1 MTLLRVNVIV
11 TVGWKPFYALFISK
25 YDKLIIPELIQKSFR
40 KGVKRQ
46 SSKHVF
52 DHLHSLKVLDLSYNW
67 ITSLHIDMLVFMSN
81 IEHLNLSNNEIKSV
95 TFDLSAALKLRS
107 IDLSSNKI
115 VMLDSKSMDFLDA
128 SREKQLSIQMS
139 SNLLQ
144 CENSAF
150 EEFNSSKTKT
160 RQYYIKKM
168 SFVATILFYILVA
181 FLKQS
186 QQLSCSS
193 EPQCRCFIERGMLSV
208 DCSSLNLTHS
218 PKFEQNVR
226 CIYLNNNG
234 LTDIPTDMPQEIV
247 RLDIS
252 DNNIR
257 NPKKASLS
265 RYKNLQWL
273 NIEHNC
279 LWQRY
284 MKWPSR
290 FFENLTKLDTL
301 LMKDTCSEIPESKIK
316 EMKYSKEGFY
326 GLPSLRHIELNGLGG
341 HNFEDAFEKNNSI
354 QVLAFAK
361 YGGLCVLNS
370 IENDTFNIFQQLKH
384 LQLSTCNIKYIEKGA
399 FEELNDLE
407 FLDISNN
414 QDLTISVL
422 SNITH
427 DLQYSN
433 IQTLKANLLQCTNG
447 LSMVLRISHIKY
459 LRNTSLKELSLVNN
473 RIGIIQHLLTRHL
486 PKTLKYLNMNDNPL
500 IYGIYLLEGDF
511 LSNLERLDIDK
522 TLNDTYHETGCKYT
536 SNSCDNKEEELT
548 VEGTEYKESPAVF
561 SYQLPPKLKS
571 LSIANQK
578 MYLPLINSN
587 YGITSRNSLT
597 HLHIQGNLIY
607 DIQHFSGL
615 WRLEYLD
622 VSNNFCSNITKQPF
636 QDMSNL
642 FFLNLSRNLLGKE
655 LKRQSSEHVFDHLR
669 GLKVL
674 DLSYNWI
681 THLHKDLFVFT
692 SNIEHLNI
700 SNNEIESVTFD
711 LSAALKLR
719 SIDLSSNKIVMLDSK
734 SMDFLD
740 SSRQKQLS
748 IQMSNNPLQCTCQS
762 MEFLKWMQESSNK
775 HFVDRENYTCT
786 FTDGKKI
793 ELRHLEQIITSLE
806 RECTSFTT
814 TIVIVTIILLVTI
827 IFVTSAIM
835 YRYRWRLR
843 YLYYAGKRSY
853 KGYSR
858 ILDTGREY
866 QFDAFISYSES
877 ERTEFIPNLLKL
889 ERENNFKFCIHSRD
903 FIIGVNVAENIT
915 NAIHN
920 SKHTVCFLSKAF
932 LESEFCIYEAQMARM
947 ESIYRGG
954 ETTLLIVLVDK
965 DLGVVLPPF
974 LKDVIR
980 EQTYLEYDKE
990 IKEEF
995 WNALAQALREM

>member
-1 MTLLRVNVIV
+1 M
-11 TVGWKPFYALFISK
+11 
-25 YDKLIIPELIQKSFR
+25 
-40 KGVKRQ
+40 
-46 SSKHVF
+46 
-52 DHLHSLKVLDLSYNW
+52 
-67 ITSLHIDMLVFMSN
+67 
-81 IEHLNLSNNEIKSV
+81 
-95 TFDLSAALKLRS
+95 LSA
-107 IDLSSNKI
+107 
-115 VMLDSKSMDFLDA
+115 
-128 SREKQLSIQMS
+128 
-139 SNLLQ
+139 
-144 CENSAF
+144 
-150 EEFNSSKTKT
+150 
-160 RQYYIKKM
+160 
-168 SFVATILFYILVA
+168 
-181 FLKQS
+181 
-186 QQLSCSS
+186 
-193 EPQCRCFIERGMLSV
+193 

-218 PKFEQNVR
+218 PGFYQNVR

-234 LTDIPTDMPQEIV
+234 LTEIPTDMPQEIV

-257 NPKKASLS
+257 NPNKTVLS
-265 RYKNLQWL
+265 RYKHLQWL

-279 LWQRY
+279 LWQGY
-284 MKWPSR
+284 KKWPSR

-301 LMKDTCSEIPESKIK
+301 LMKDNCSEIPESEIK
-316 EMKYSKEGFY
+316 VMKYSKEGFY
-326 GLPSLRHIELNGLGG
+326 GLSSLRHIELNGLGG

-354 QVLAFAK
+354 QILVFK
-361 YGGLCVLNS
+361 FYGGLCILNS
-370 IENDTFNIFQQLKH
+370 IENDTFNVFQQLKH
-384 LQLSTCNIKYIEKGA
+384 LYLSSCNIKYIEKGA
-399 FEELNDLE
+399 FVHLNDLE
-407 FLDISNN
+407 FLDISYNL
-414 QDLTISVL
+414 DLTISVL
-422 SNITH
+422 PNITH
-427 DLQYSN
+427 DLQYSK
-433 IQTLKANLLQCTNG
+433 IQTLFANNLQCTNG
-447 LSMVLRISHIKY
+447 LSLILRINHIKY
-459 LRNTSLKELSLVNN
+459 LRNTSLKVLSLVQN
-473 RIGIIQHLLTRHL
+473 RIGIIEHLLFMYL
-486 PKTLKYLNMNDNPL
+486 PKTLKYINIDDNPL
-500 IYGIYLLEGDF
+500 IYGAYVLEGDF
-511 LSNLERLDIDK
+511 LLNLERLDFD
-522 TLNDTYHETGCKYT
+522 NTYDDPTHETGCNYY

-548 VEGTEYKESPAVF
+548 VEGTEYKVSPAF
-561 SYQLPPKLKS
+561 SFYQLPPKLKS

-578 MYLPLINSN
+578 IYLPLIDNI
-587 YGITSRNSLT
+587 GITPQNSLT
-597 HLHIQGNLIY
+597 HLHVQGNLIY
-607 DIQHFSGL
+607 DIQHLSGL

-622 VSNNFCSNITKQPF
+622 FSNNFCFNITKQAF
-636 QDMSNL
+636 QNMTNL
-642 FFLNLSRNLLGKE
+642 LFLNLSGNLLGKE

-681 THLHKDLFVFT
+681 TNLHKDVFVFT
-692 SNIEHLNI
+692 SNIENLNL

-711 LSAALKLR
+711 MSAASKLR
-719 SIDLSSNKIVMLDSK
+719 SIDLSSNKIVMMDSK

-740 SSRQKQLS
+740 ASREKQLF

-762 MEFLKWMQESSNK
+762 MEFLKWMKESSNK
-775 HFVDRENYTCT
+775 YFVDRENYTCT

-806 RECTSFTT
+806 RQCTSFTT

-858 ILDTGREY
+858 ILDTDREY
-866 QFDAFISYSES
+866 QFDAFISYAES
-877 ERTEFIPNLLKL
+877 ERAEFIPNLLKL

-947 ESIYRGG
+947 ENIYRGG

-965 DLGVVLPPF
+965 DLVAVLPPF

-990 IKEEF
+990 IPEEF
-995 WNALAQALREM
+995 WNAMSQALREI